1 MGTFINR
8 PEFVTEAST
17 VTAGDS
23 GLSHAI
29 YVGGAG
35 DIAVKPIGQDTAV
48 TFVGVPA
55 ETFLPVVV
63 SEVLVA
69 GTTATDLLKLL

>member
-8 PEFVTEAST
+8 PEFVTEEST
-17 VTAGDS
+17 VSAGDS

-35 DIAVKPIGQDTAV
+35 DIAVIPI
-48 TFVGVPA
+48 
-55 ETFLPVVV
+55 
-63 SEVLVA
+63 
-69 GTTATDLLKLL
+69 